1 MKAPR
6 NQSMPLTAAMV
17 RFVDVAELIR
27 SRSIADE
34 VLRELCEDYRL
45 ARETLTRL
53 KKQRPRRTVEIAEYT
68 SLAADL
74 ENEIIQHLLGSG
86 EPSAE

>member
-1 MKAPR
+1 M
-6 NQSMPLTAAMV
+6 S
-17 RFVDVAELIR
+17 
-27 SRSIADE
+27 
-34 VLRELCEDYRL
+34 LCEDYRL

-53 KKQRPRRTVEIAEYT
+53 KKQRPRRTVEIAEYA

>member
-1 MKAPR
+1 
-6 NQSMPLTAAMV
+6 MPLTAAMV

-27 SRSIADE
+27 SRSVMDE
-34 VLRELCEDYRL
+34 DLRELCEDYRL
-45 ARETLTRL
+45 ARETLTRM
-53 KKQRPRRTVEIAEYT
+53 KQQRPRRTAEIAEYT

-74 ENEIIQHLLGSG
+74 ENEIIQHLLGSE